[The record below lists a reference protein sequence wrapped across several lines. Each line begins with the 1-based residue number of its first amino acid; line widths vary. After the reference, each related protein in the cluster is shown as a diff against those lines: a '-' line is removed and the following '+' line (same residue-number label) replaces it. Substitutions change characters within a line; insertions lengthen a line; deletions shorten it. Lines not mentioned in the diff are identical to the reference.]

1 MFAAMVRSVRW
12 VVGVALVLSLG
23 ACDSTRSWQ
32 VRGAVLGVQR
42 ETAQVLIEHQ
52 DIPGFM
58 PAMTMN
64 FDVADVALLRGVN
77 KGTPVEFTLVYDGK
91 RYTVTDIQILGE
103 AEARESGLDLEAVAQ
118 PARPAPPFRLTDQTG
133 APLASDDLRGS
144 AVVLDFIFTN
154 CPGPCPTLTGIVRDA
169 QQALPPERRARTRFV
184 SISLDPERDTPEVL
198 AAYAAKRG
206 LDTSDW
212 SFLTGPV
219 ADVDAVL
226 EAYGVGTRRPADGN
240 IEHMVAT
247 FVIGPDGMIE
257 RTFLGTRHSADDLVA
272 ELERVLG

>member
-1 MFAAMVRSVRW
+1 MSSSLRLL
-12 VVGVALVLSLG
+12 VVAGLVVSLA
-23 ACDSTRSWQ
+23 ACDASRSWQ
-32 VRGAVLGVQR
+32 VRGVVLGVQR
-42 ETAQVLIEHQ
+42 ESSQVLIEHQ

-64 FDVADVALLRGVN
+64 FDVADVALLRGVE
-77 KGTPVEFTLVYDGK
+77 KGTPVEFTLAYDGK

-103 AEARESGLDLEAVAQ
+103 AEAREAGLDLEAVAQ
-118 PARPAPPFRLTDQTG
+118 PARPAPAFRLTDQRG
-133 APLASDDLRGS
+133 DPLASDDLRGS

-154 CPGPCPTLTGIVRDA
+154 CPGPCPTLTGIVRDT
-169 QQALPPERRARTRFV
+169 QQALAPERRARTRFV

-212 SFLTGPV
+212 SFLTGSV
-219 ADVDAVL
+219 AEVDAVL
-226 EAYGVGTRRPADGN
+226 HAYGVGARRPADGN
-240 IEHMVAT
+240 IEHM
-247 FVIGPDGMIE
+247 IE
-257 RTFLGTRHSADDLVA
+257 RTFLGTLHTPEDLLA

>member
-1 MFAAMVRSVRW
+1 MFGAMLRSARLAALAVF
-12 VVGVALVLSLG
+12 VVSLA

-32 VRGAVLGVQR
+32 VRGVVLGVQR

-52 DIPGFM
+52 DIPDFM

-64 FDVADVALLRGVN
+64 FDVADVALLQGIN

-91 RYTVTDIQILGE
+91 RYRVTALQALGE
-103 AEARESGLDLEAVAQ
+103 AEARESGLDLDAVAQ
-118 PARPAPPFRLTDQTG
+118 PARPAPPFQLTDQKG
-133 APLASDDLRGS
+133 EGRASDDLRGS

-154 CPGPCPTLTGIVRDA
+154 CPGPCPVLTGIVRDA
-169 QQALPPERRARTRFV
+169 QQALAPKTRARTRFV

-198 AAYAAKRG
+198 SAYAAKRG

-212 SFLTGPV
+212 WFLTGSV

-226 EAYGVGTRRPADGN
+226 HAYGVGARRPADGN

-257 RTFLGTRHSADDLVA
+257 RTFLGTSHTAEDLVA